1 MSERERL
8 DACKLEYVCVG
19 VCISEAIFTG
29 LDGPALEE
37 QEAE

>member
-1 MSERERL
+1 MSEREHL
-8 DACKLEYVCVG
+8 DACEPEYVCVR

-29 LDGPALEE
+29 LDVPALEE